1 MLYEMYNQ
9 LQGRADRMSNDGAPS
24 RQIENPKL
32 GLTHNLGGGPAGC
45 AIFVG
50 IVGLEGA

>member
-9 LQGRADRMSNDGAPS
+9 LQGRADRMLNKGQPS
-24 RQIENPKL
+24 RQIKNPKL
-32 GLTHNLGGGPAGC
+32 GLTHNLGGAPAGC

-50 IVGLEGA
+50 IVGLEKV